1 MRPRVATKYVLVI
14 CALVLVIICGGVYL
28 SMNQGRI
35 AVGEIEEE
43 RIATVAVGV
52 IYPPPSPIEYR
63 QVGILIPES
72 EEQIVL
78 PLMGRPILTR
88 RDTWQYYAISNQH
101 NNVRLPIIVRG
112 REATNEYGV
121 DKIYK
126 GDRCIVVEG
135 QRGKFRAN
143 IYDEIN
149 NNYVPTV

>member
-28 SMNQGRI
+28 SMNQGRM
-35 AVGEIEEE
+35 VGGTDE
-43 RIATVAVGV
+43 VVGV
-52 IYPPPSPIEYR
+52 IRASSPIEYR

-126 GDRCIVVEG
+126 GDRCIIVEG